1 MLPTRLRCAVA
12 RLLRQFRVVS
22 LGACSQACTLVLA
35 SGIRRMAGDGTIV
48 EDIPML
54 AADGAETCKLVACY
68 GEMGVRYHPLAQR
81 LRNAAGRVHPYQLSL
96 ELLLTDELPV
106 GQLVDAEICRSTPAP
121 DNCRVSTTMD
131 LE

>member
-12 RLLRQFRVVS
+12 RLLRRFKAVS
-22 LGACSQACTLVLA
+22 LGAGSQARTLVLA

-54 AADGAETCKLVACY
+54 AANEAETCKLVACY
-68 GEMGVRYHPLAQR
+68 GEMGARYHSLTQR
-81 LRNAAGRVHPYQLSL
+81 LCNAAGRVHLPIVAGAVV
-96 ELLLTDELPV
+96 DGELPV
-106 GQLVDAEICRSTPAP
+106 GQLVDAEICRATPAP